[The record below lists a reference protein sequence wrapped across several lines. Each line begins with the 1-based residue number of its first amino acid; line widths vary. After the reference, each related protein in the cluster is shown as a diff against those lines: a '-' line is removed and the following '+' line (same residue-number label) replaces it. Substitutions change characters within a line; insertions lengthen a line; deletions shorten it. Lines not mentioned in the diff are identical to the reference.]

1 MKVIVK
7 KLMMEDKMRN
17 RNFRKLVVYLM
28 IFIMLVSTFLMGLE
42 LLFS

>member
-1 MKVIVK
+1 
-7 KLMMEDKMRN
+7 MRN